1 MASKDAASEP
11 ESAPTFS
18 VEITSSPKTTSAA
31 LQALRYDHASTP
43 NTGDV
48 PPISEWENILLGKE
62 WIAEHREG
70 DDNVSTVQ
78 SESHHKPALGIDR

>member
-11 ESAPTFS
+11 ISAPTNS
-18 VEITSSPKTTSAA
+18 VELTSSPKTTLAA

-48 PPISEWENILLGKE
+48 PPISEWEHILMGKE

-70 DDNVSTVQ
+70 DGNVRTRTAQ
-78 SESHHKPALGIDR
+78 KR